1 MKLSSLFALTVVLL
15 VLCLHAAQPRLL
27 KVTKP
32 GECPEFSLSC
42 PFVLLPLCRRDRGC
56 KGVRKCCFYNCRRRC
71 MEPLGSLE

>member
-1 MKLSSLFALTVVLL
+1 MKLSSLSALTVLTL
-15 VLCLHAAQPRLL
+15 RHFSSA
-27 KVTKP
+27 VTKP